1 MTKKSFIKFVPQ
13 LTNVGIGAVFE
24 LAVDAG
30 RRLRRREV
38 GPVGG
43 DGGVGVAPVRN
54 YNQCLFTHGYRSQQ
68 QHVQGTLTKG
78 EGSVQLTS
86 SIR

>member
-1 MTKKSFIKFVPQ
+1 
-13 LTNVGIGAVFE
+13 

-54 YNQCLFTHGYRSQQ
+54 YNRFQPIQ
-68 QHVQGTLTKG
+68 VKG
-78 EGSVQLTS
+78 KHNSMSREPLLKGKAQYS
-86 SIR
+86 